1 MFEIPFIPTLEILA
15 PYFGL
20 IKNYK
25 HNVAMFWLMEL
36 FPKHTCFVY
45 DMFLLQFIVKEK
57 NLSLHVLTLYY
68 LLL

>member
-1 MFEIPFIPTLEILA
+1 
-15 PYFGL
+15 
-20 IKNYK
+20 
-25 HNVAMFWLMEL
+25 MFWLMEL

-68 LLL
+68 LLLWEKEENKKIYERKLWRTRML